1 MMLVKG
7 GKWIKRLSIAFLL
20 IILLLVG
27 ALAGLLGTTSG
38 LHFVINS
45 AARWVPGLDIASV
58 SGGWR
63 DLTLKGIQYQMPGVT
78 VKAGQFHLSLQLSC
92 LKRSELC
99 INALTAQDIDV
110 VVDTNAMPPAA
121 PAPASS
127 EPMGEL
133 STPYPITLR
142 MLSLNNVKVTID
154 DTAISLDEFRT
165 GAHWQQRALALMPTK
180 ISGLLIALPKT
191 VPAMVPDAAKPAV
204 ETAIAVKEAVEQQA
218 AAPSEQEV
226 PLGETL
232 KALFAKPLLPE
243 LPDFR
248 LPLDLQIKEISGQQL
263 RLTGDTDVLISSLLL
278 QASTQQNQIT
288 LDKLEIKSP
297 QGGLSAQGD
306 ATLADKWPVSMV
318 INSALNIEPLKGEK
332 VKLTVGG
339 ALREKLN
346 VALNLSGP
354 VSAQLDAETALAQA
368 GLPLALTLQSKQL
381 RWPLSGEPQ
390 YQIDNL
396 RMRLNGQATDYAL
409 SIRSDFKG
417 TDLPPAV
424 FTLDGKGSVEQF
436 NLTRLRLA
444 ALQGN
449 TDLTG
454 VVDWSKAISWNSVLT
469 LSGINTAKQ
478 WPEWPAKLDGRIVT
492 RGSIHGGSW
501 QLQVPELVLDGNV
514 KQNRV
519 TARGSLT
526 GNAAGQWHIPGINL
540 ALGRNRLDVR
550 GNLSDT
556 WQLDATVDAP
566 QLDGA
571 LPGLGGVMKGALKLR
586 GNLTAPQLLVDLTA
600 SRLQWQELTINRVK
614 IDGDVRSTDQIQGQ
628 LAVRVEQLKQAELV
642 VSLLTLDARGSEKQH
657 QVRLNI
663 QGEPVSGQL
672 ALDGSFDRQ
681 QQRWRGSLNNTR
693 FDTPV
698 GEWRLSRAMALDY
711 QNSQQRVT
719 IGPHCWL
726 NPNAELC
733 VPRAIEAGPS
743 GQASVVLNRFD
754 LAMIKPF
761 LGPDTTMSGVF
772 TGRADVSWT
781 AGGNLPDVRVSLS
794 GNGVKV
800 QQVVQGNP
808 LPIAFETLNLNGG
821 LTNGQVRADWLIKL
835 VNNGQ
840 FSGQVQV
847 ADPQGRRN
855 LSGNIAISNISLAM
869 INPIL
874 SDGEKAAGTLNAN
887 LRLGGNAKSPLVF
900 GRLALDN
907 VDVDGSWMP
916 FDITEG
922 RLVMNFDGMT
932 STLEGLIRTSQGQLN
947 LSGDADW
954 RDINA
959 WRARIAAKGNKLR
972 VTVPPM
978 VRIDVSP
985 DIVFEATPQLFTLNG
1000 SVDIPWAR
1008 ITVQEVPENAVGVSS
1023 DEVMLNNDLKPIS
1036 PRTASIPI
1044 NSNLVI
1050 RVGNDVR
1057 LNAFGLK
1064 ARLQGNL
1071 KMIQDQRGLGL
1082 NGQINIP
1089 SGSFRAYG
1097 QDLIVNKGILLFSGP
1112 PDQPLLNIEAIRN
1125 PDATADGVTAGVR
1138 VTGMADAPRLEVF
1151 SDPAMSQQEAL
1162 SYLLRGQGLSNSGAD
1177 SGMMTSMLIGM
1188 GVAQSGKLVG
1198 KIGEAFG
1205 VSNLALDTQGV
1216 GDSSQVVVS
1225 GYVTKDLQV
1234 KYGVGIFDSLA
1245 TLTLRYRLMPRLYLE
1260 AVSGIDQAL
1269 DVLYQFEF

>member
-1 MMLVKG
+1 MLVKG

-218 AAPSEQEV
+218 AAPSEQEA

-800 QQVVQGNP
+800 QQMVQGNP

>member
-1 MMLVKG
+1 MRWV
-7 GKWIKRLSIAFLL
+7 KRLSIAFLL

-38 LHFVINS
+38 LHFLINS

-58 SGGWR
+58 TGGWR

-99 INALTAQDIDV
+99 VNALTAQDVDV
-110 VVDTNAMPPAA
+110 VVDTQAMPPAA
-121 PAPASS
+121 ETPVSN

-165 GAHWQQRALALMPTK
+165 GAHWQQRALNLMPTK

-191 VPAMVPDAAKPAV
+191 VPAVVPDAAKPAV

-218 AAPSEQEV
+218 SAPAVPET
-226 PLGETL
+226 PLGESL

-248 LPLDLQIKEISGQQL
+248 LPLDLQIKSISGQQL
-263 RLTGDTDVLISSLLL
+263 RLTGDTEVVINSLLL
-278 QASTQQNQIT
+278 QASTQDQRIA

-297 QGGLSAQGD
+297 QGGLSAQGE
-306 ATLADKWPVSMV
+306 ATLADKWPLSMV
-318 INSALNIEPLKGEK
+318 VNSSLNIEPLKGEK

-339 ALREKLN
+339 ALREKLT

-354 VSAQLDAETALAQA
+354 VSAQLDAETSLAQA
-368 GLPLALTLQSKQL
+368 GLPVALTLQSKQL
-381 RWPLSGEPQ
+381 RWPLAGEPE

-409 SIRSDFKG
+409 SIRSDLKG
-417 TDLPPAV
+417 IDLPPAV
-424 FTLDGKGSVEQF
+424 LTLDGKGGVEQF
-436 NLTRLRLA
+436 NLTRLRLS

-449 TDLTG
+449 TDLSG

-478 WPEWPAKLDGRIVT
+478 WPEWPAKLNGKIVT
-492 RGSIHGGSW
+492 RGSVYGGSW
-501 QLQVPELVLDGNV
+501 QLQVPELTLDGNV

-540 ALGRNRLDVR
+540 ALGRNTLDVK
-550 GNLSDT
+550 GDLTDQ
-556 WQLDATVDAP
+556 WQLDANVDAP

-571 LPGLGGVMKGALKLR
+571 LPGLAGVVKGALRLR
-586 GNLTAPQLLVDLTA
+586 GNLNAPQLLADLTA
-600 SRLQWQELTINRVK
+600 NRLQWQELSINRVR
-614 IDGDVRSTDQIQGQ
+614 IEGDVRSTDQIQGQ
-628 LAVRVEQLKQAELV
+628 LAIRVEQLKQADFV

-657 QVRLNI
+657 QLRLNM

-672 ALDGSFDRQ
+672 ALEGSFDRQ
-681 QQRWRGSLNNTR
+681 QERWRGTLNNTR

-698 GEWRLSRAMALDY
+698 GEWRLSRAIALDY
-711 QNSQQRVT
+711 QNTLQRVT
-719 IGPHCWL
+719 VGPHCWL

-733 VPRAIEAGPS
+733 IPRAIEAGPS

-761 LGPDTTMSGVF
+761 LGPDTTLSGVF
-772 TGRADVSWT
+772 TGRADVSWK
-781 AGGNLPDVRVSLS
+781 AGGSLPDVRVSLS

-800 QQVVQGNP
+800 QQVVQGNT

-847 ADPQGRRN
+847 ADPEGRRN
-855 LSGNIAISNISLAM
+855 LSGNIAISNLSLAM

-874 SDGEKAAGTLNAN
+874 SDGEKAAGLLNAN

-932 STLEGLIRTSQGQLN
+932 STLDGLIRTSQGQLN

-972 VTVPPM
+972 VTIPPM

-1008 ITVQEVPENAVGVSS
+1008 ITVQDVPETAVGVSP

-1036 PRTASIPI
+1036 PRSTSIPI

-1064 ARLQGNL
+1064 ARLQGDL
-1071 KMIQDQRGLGL
+1071 KMVQDQRGLGL

-1097 QDLIVNKGILLFSGP
+1097 QDLIVNKGVLLFSGP

-1138 VTGMADAPRLEVF
+1138 VTGMADSPRLEIF

-1162 SYLLRGQGLSNSGAD
+1162 SYLLRGQGLGNSGAD
-1177 SGMMTSMLIGM
+1177 SGLMTSMLVGM